1 MLLCFNILA
10 LYNLA
15 KGSGTQ
21 SVNDL
26 ILMPFSGA
34 QDIVNIQ
41 DVIAIF
47 IVVTIV
53 SSMLGRFCQHSA
65 RIVDGLIAVVWIAG
79 HIGLQ
84 KVLGQFFGNLSK
96 E

>member
-1 MLLCFNILA
+1 MFLCFNILA

-26 ILMPFSGA
+26 VLVPFSGA
-34 QDIVNIQ
+34 KDIVHIQ

-47 IVVTIV
+47 IVVTVI
-53 SSMLGRFCQHSA
+53 SGMLGRFCQHSA
-65 RIVDGLIAVVWIAG
+65 RIVDGLIAVVWIAS
-79 HIGLQ
+79 HICLQ
-84 KVLGQFFGNLSK
+84 
-96 E
+96 